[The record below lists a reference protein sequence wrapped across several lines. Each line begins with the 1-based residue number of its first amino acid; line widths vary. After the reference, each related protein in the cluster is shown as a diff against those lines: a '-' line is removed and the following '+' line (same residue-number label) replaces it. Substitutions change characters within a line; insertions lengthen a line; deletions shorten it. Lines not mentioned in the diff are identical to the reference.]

1 LAKGWCDGGQDVD
14 ALADV
19 AEHRC
24 GADAEPV
31 GQGGES
37 RSDTAEIMPGRP
49 PTAITA
55 GHGRCSIVEPH
66 SFGEHSNS
74 VKRDVAILQER
85 IKAMSDAKPSDK
97 SPEQLRAELGEI
109 RAELGDTVE
118 ELVHRVDVPA
128 RVRAQKED
136 TIARLQASKDQ
147 AAQHVQES
155 AEKARA
161 VLVDKVGQAR
171 TAYSEKAPPAVQQ
184 RVERARAV
192 LAEKAP
198 VVQQQVSKMVSDATP
213 VVQQQVAKAR
223 NVLAEKAPPVERTL
237 REKPG
242 VVAAVAVAL
251 VALLIFSSRKK

>member
-1 LAKGWCDGGQDVD
+1 M
-14 ALADV
+14 
-19 AEHRC
+19 HR
-24 GADAEPV
+24 
-31 GQGGES
+31 
-37 RSDTAEIMPGRP
+37 
-49 PTAITA
+49 
-55 GHGRCSIVEPH
+55 
-66 SFGEHSNS
+66 
-74 VKRDVAILQER
+74 
-85 IKAMSDAKPSDK
+85 
-97 SPEQLRAELGEI
+97 
-109 RAELGDTVE
+109 
-118 ELVHRVDVPA
+118 
-128 RVRAQKED
+128 
-136 TIARLQASKDQ
+136 
-147 AAQHVQES
+147 VQES

-198 VVQQQVSKMVSDATP
+198 GVQQQVSKMVSDATP

-223 NVLAEKAPPVERTL
+223 NVLAEKVSPVERTL